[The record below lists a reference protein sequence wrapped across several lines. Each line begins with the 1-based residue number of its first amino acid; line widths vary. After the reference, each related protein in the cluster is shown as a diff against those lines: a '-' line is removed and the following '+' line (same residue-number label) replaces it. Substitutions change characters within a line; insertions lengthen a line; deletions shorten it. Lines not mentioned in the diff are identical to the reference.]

1 MAEKICICVIHT
13 SLLYIQSYTYVLGS
27 SDLQETYRKVSK
39 SNKPIWGYAMG
50 NNIFKKNQIYT
61 KSMNT

>member
-1 MAEKICICVIHT
+1 MAEKICICVMHT

-39 SNKPIWGYAMG
+39 SNKPI
-50 NNIFKKNQIYT
+50 
-61 KSMNT
+61 